1 MAFQDVVNKAVAAI
15 EDLSELE
22 VLTFRGDLAS
32 VIDQKGKIEW
42 SKLTANANNQGT
54 LKLALATNVKID
66 ADVHQFVAD
75 EVPPQWIV
83 DAHIAAVKS
92 GLEARKALLELGLGL
107 IKK

>member
-1 MAFQDVVNKAVAAI
+1 MAFQDVVNKAVEAI
-15 EDLSELE
+15 KDLSELE
-22 VLTFRGDLAS
+22 VLTFRGELTS
-32 VIDQKGKIEW
+32 IIDQTGKIDW
-42 SKLTANANNQGT
+42 SKLTANANNQGK

-66 ADVHQFVAD
+66 ADVQQFVSD
-75 EVPPQWIV
+75 DVPPQWIV